1 MERKSEVGHLEMAQR
16 HVAEGEQHL
25 ARQRKLIAELERD
38 GHDTALAIELLH
50 EFERRGYLRL
60 EGPRLIVKDLEALR
74 RRAGSPV
81 SQDG

>member
-50 EFERRGYLRL
+50 EFERTQASHIQERDRLRAEL
-60 EGPRLIVKDLEALR
+60 SNS
-74 RRAGSPV
+74 AGRE
-81 SQDG
+81 

>member
-1 MERKSEVGHLEMAQR
+1 MERKSEVGHLEMAER

-50 EFERRGYLRL
+50 EFERTQASHIEERDR
-60 EGPRLIVKDLEALR
+60 I
-74 RRAGSPV
+74 RAELSGSPKRA
-81 SQDG
+81 D